1 MWSVGVV
8 LSSNEMGMTQKE
20 ISMMDTKDLERRKL
34 LVREAFFNAGADYVI
49 DNLSE
54 IGELFYKIN
63 AKLAG
68 C

>member
-1 MWSVGVV
+1 
-8 LSSNEMGMTQKE
+8 
-20 ISMMDTKDLERRKL
+20 MMDTKELERSKL
-34 LVREAFFNAGADYVI
+34 LVREAFFEAGADYVI

-68 C
+68 